1 MLLCCSEEH
10 KSSLESFFSAPLT
23 FSLCCFSS
31 VLAPSCWIFSL
42 GSYRD
47 FLREKEH
54 AFMPCQPV
62 TKDSCNAFSG
72 FLLENCLIFTCS
84 WFSLVTSDSLS

>member
-31 VLAPSCWIFSL
+31 VLETSCWIFSL

-47 FLREKEH
+47 FLRKKEH
-54 AFMPCQPV
+54 AFMPCSLPCIFRISTPKLSHFCLLLVQPG
-62 TKDSCNAFSG
+62 NF
-72 FLLENCLIFTCS
+72 
-84 WFSLVTSDSLS
+84 

>member
-31 VLAPSCWIFSL
+31 VLETSCWIFSL

-47 FLREKEH
+47 FLRKKGTCLH
-54 AFMPCQPV
+54 ALQPAMYFQDFYSKTV
-62 TKDSCNAFSG
+62 SILPALGSA
-72 FLLENCLIFTCS
+72 
-84 WFSLVTSDSLS
+84 W